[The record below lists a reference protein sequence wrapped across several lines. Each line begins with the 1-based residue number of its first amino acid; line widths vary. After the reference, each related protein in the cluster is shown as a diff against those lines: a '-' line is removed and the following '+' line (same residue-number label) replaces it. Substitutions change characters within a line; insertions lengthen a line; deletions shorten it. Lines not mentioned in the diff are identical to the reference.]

1 MNIRPTISFSNRLSW
16 REFDTEMWR
25 LYFGFVK
32 GFLMVVASVLYI
44 VILPAFFLIQNLT
57 FLTAKLAGWVIDWN
71 PEKPKAF
78 GLNQVDVDG
87 D

>member
-16 REFDTEMWR
+16 REFDSEMWR

-32 GFLMVVASVLYI
+32 GLLMVIASLLYI
-44 VILPAFFLIQNLT
+44 VMLTAFFLAQNLA
-57 FLTAKLAGWVIDWN
+57 FLTAELAGWVVDWN
-71 PEKPKAF
+71 PEKPQAF
-78 GLNQVDVDG
+78 RMKPADG

>member
-16 REFDTEMWR
+16 REFESEMWR

-32 GFLMVVASVLYI
+32 GSLMVVASVLYLFM
-44 VILPAFFLIQNLT
+44 LPAFFLTQNLAS
-57 FLTAKLAGWVIDWN
+57 LTAKLAGWVIDWN
-71 PEKPKAF
+71 PERPKAF
-78 GLNQVDVDG
+78 RVNHVDG